1 MSTDNPG
8 CGEGEHQRD
17 QLSFRNRERQLYL
30 EHRIGVRLIELEL
43 AQSAV
48 RCLAYDKT
56 LSRTK
61 NDRGNSAAAGCRRRV
76 PRRLLLEQSE
86 GKIGRAILTIALV
99 AATAR
104 LVLVRSSAA

>member
-61 NDRGNSAAAGCRRRV
+61 NIAETALQRVVVEECPAACR
-76 PRRLLLEQSE
+76 LS
-86 GKIGRAILTIALV
+86 RAKE
-99 AATAR
+99 R
-104 LVLVRSSAA
+104 SGVRS